1 MTETSDRQQ
10 AAQEDK
16 LPAQYI
22 NYVFFSLDPV
32 WRRLPDEERERGKRE
47 FLEAAQEHS
56 GEMLLRSF
64 SLMGL
69 RADADFM
76 LWRIGYDLDA
86 FEGMTAALLK
96 TGLGKYLRVS
106 YSYFALSRRSIY
118 VGEHTPGFENRTYIV
133 PGEGEYLFVY
143 PFVKTRAW
151 YRLPM
156 EERQRMMNEHMQ
168 IGRKHYPVKN
178 NTGYC
183 FGIDDYEFIL
193 SFEAESPE
201 KFQDL
206 MMELRES
213 EASSYTELDTPI
225 FTCRRRS
232 PARNSAESG
241 LTGDLVLE
249 LQHQLHVY
257 CFATH
262 QPWPGGTDLASRLLR
277 WSGILPSGRRT
288 LTLYN

>member
-1 MTETSDRQQ
+1 MAETQTQKQSS
-10 AAQEDK
+10 QEEK
-16 LPAQYI
+16 LPAQYV
-22 NYVFFSLDPV
+22 NYLFFKLDPV
-32 WRRLPDEERERGKRE
+32 WRRLDEEERERGKKE
-47 FLEAAQEHS
+47 FLGAVEEH
-56 GEMLLRSF
+56 GQEMLLRSF

-69 RADADFM
+69 RPDADFM

-86 FEGMTAALLK
+86 FDKMWSALMK
-96 TGLGKYLRVS
+96 SGLGKYLDVT

-118 VGEHTPGFENRTYIV
+118 VGEHTPGFENRRYIV

-151 YRLPM
+151 YRLPL

-178 NTGYC
+178 NTAYC

-225 FTCRRRS
+225 FTCRRK
-232 PARNSAESG
+232 PLPEILESLG
-241 LTGDLVLE
+241 
-249 LQHQLHVY
+249 
-257 CFATH
+257 
-262 QPWPGGTDLASRLLR
+262 
-277 WSGILPSGRRT
+277 
-288 LTLYN
+288 

>member
-1 MTETSDRQQ
+1 MTETHTRTQTTQ
-10 AAQEDK
+10 GEK

-22 NYVFFSLDPV
+22 NYAFFKLDPA
-32 WRRLPDEERERGKRE
+32 WRRLPDDERERGRRE
-47 FLEAAQEHS
+47 FLATVEEHS

-86 FEGMTAALLK
+86 FEVMTAVLMR
-96 TGLGKYLRVS
+96 TGLGKYLS
-106 YSYFALSRRSIY
+106 ITYSYFALSRRSIY
-118 VGEHTPGFENRTYIV
+118 VGEHTPGFENRTHII

-143 PFVKTRAW
+143 PFVKTREW
-151 YRLPM
+151 YGLAL

-225 FTCRRRS
+225 FTCRRRT
-232 PARNSAESG
+232 
-241 LTGDLVLE
+241 LTEVLE
-249 LQHQLHVY
+249 
-257 CFATH
+257 
-262 QPWPGGTDLASRLLR
+262 
-277 WSGILPSGRRT
+277 T
-288 LTLYN
+288 LT

>member
-1 MTETSDRQQ
+1 MMTETQTRGHQ
-10 AAQEDK
+10 AAEEK

-22 NYVFFSLDPV
+22 NYAFFKLDPE
-32 WRRLPDEERERGKRE
+32 WRRLPHEERERGNEE
-47 FLEAAQEHS
+47 FLEAAERHS
-56 GEMLLRSF
+56 GNMLLRSF

-69 RADADFM
+69 RPDADFM

-86 FEGMTAALLK
+86 FEEMIAALLK
-96 TGLGKYLRVS
+96 TGLGKYLHIA
-106 YSYFALSRRSIY
+106 YSYFGLSRRSIY
-118 VGEHTPGFENRTYIV
+118 VGEHTPGFENRRYIV

-151 YRLPM
+151 YRLPL

-168 IGRKHYPVKN
+168 IGRKHYPVQN
-178 NTGYC
+178 NTAYC
-183 FGIDDYEFIL
+183 FGIGDYEFIL

-225 FTCRRRS
+225 FTCRLR
-232 PARNSAESG
+232 P
-241 LTGDLVLE
+241 LKKILE
-249 LQHQLHVY
+249 KL
-257 CFATH
+257 
-262 QPWPGGTDLASRLLR
+262 G
-277 WSGILPSGRRT
+277 
-288 LTLYN
+288 

>member
-1 MTETSDRQQ
+1 MTEARTRQQ

-22 NYVFFSLDPV
+22 NYVFFALDPV

-47 FLEAAQEHS
+47 FMEAAEEHS

-86 FEGMTAALLK
+86 FESMTAALLE
-96 TGLGKYLRVS
+96 TGLGKYLRVA

-118 VGEHTPGFENRTYIV
+118 VGEHTPGFENRRYIV

-156 EERQRMMNEHMQ
+156 EERQRMMNEHMR

-213 EASSYTELDTPI
+213 EASAYTELDTPI
-225 FTCRRRS
+225 FTCRRR
-232 PARNSAESG
+232 G
-241 LTGDLVLE
+241 LPE
-249 LQHQLHVY
+249 ILHNL
-257 CFATH
+257 
-262 QPWPGGTDLASRLLR
+262 G
-277 WSGILPSGRRT
+277 
-288 LTLYN
+288 

>member
-1 MTETSDRQQ
+1 MAETRTQEQQ
-10 AAQEDK
+10 TSEEK

-22 NYVFFSLDPV
+22 NYLFFKLDPE
-32 WRRLPDEERERGKRE
+32 WRRLPDEERERGKEEVLRVAE
-47 FLEAAQEHS
+47 EHE
-56 GEMLLRSF
+56 GGMLLRSF

-69 RADADFM
+69 RSDADFM

-86 FEGMTAALLK
+86 FEAMTAALLM
-96 TGLGKYLRVS
+96 TGLGKYLTVT
-106 YSYFALSRRSIY
+106 YSYFGLSRRSIY
-118 VGEHTPGFENRTYIV
+118 VGEHTPGWENRRYII

-151 YRLPM
+151 YRLPL
-156 EERQRMMNEHMQ
+156 EERQRMMNEHMYV
-168 IGRKHYPVKN
+168 GRKHYPVKN
-178 NTGYC
+178 NTAYC

-213 EASSYTELDTPI
+213 EASAYTELDTPI

-232 PARNSAESG
+232 LKEI
-241 LTGDLVLE
+241 LE
-249 LQHQLHVY
+249 FL
-257 CFATH
+257 
-262 QPWPGGTDLASRLLR
+262 G
-277 WSGILPSGRRT
+277 
-288 LTLYN
+288 

>member
-1 MTETSDRQQ
+1 MTETRTRQQ
-10 AAQEDK
+10 ESPEEK

-22 NYVFFSLDPV
+22 NYVFLALDPM

-47 FLEAAQEHS
+47 FREAAEEHS
-56 GEMLLRSF
+56 AEMLLRSF

-86 FEGMTAALLK
+86 FESMTAALLK
-96 TGLGKYLRVS
+96 TGLGKFLRVS
-106 YSYFALSRRSIY
+106 YSYFALSRRSVY

-168 IGRKHYPVKN
+168 HRAQALPRKEQHGLLLRDRRLRVHPLVRGRVSREVP
-178 NTGYC
+178 GP
-183 FGIDDYEFIL
+183 DDGAQGERGERLHGARHPHLYL
-193 SFEAESPE
+193 PPP
-201 KFQDL
+201 KP
-206 MMELRES
+206 
-213 EASSYTELDTPI
+213 T
-225 FTCRRRS
+225 
-232 PARNSAESG
+232 RNSAEPG
-241 LTGDLVLE
+241 LDRRPHPGIAPPGSCILLSQRTNHGRAARSSLSAIMLARYPPVWTTN
-249 LQHQLHVY
+249 LHAV
-257 CFATH
+257 
-262 QPWPGGTDLASRLLR
+262 
-277 WSGILPSGRRT
+277 
-288 LTLYN
+288 

>member
-1 MTETSDRQQ
+1 MIDTRTRQQ
-10 AAQEDK
+10 PAAEEK

-22 NYVFFSLDPV
+22 NYIFFKLDPL

-47 FLEAAQEHS
+47 FLKAAEKHS
-56 GEMLLRSF
+56 ADMLLRSF

-86 FEGMTAALLK
+86 FEEMTAALMK
-96 TGLGKYLRVS
+96 SGLGNYLTIA

-118 VGEHTPGFENRTYIV
+118 VGEHTPGFENRTHII

-143 PFVKTRAW
+143 PFVKTREW
-151 YRLPM
+151 YGLPV

-193 SFEAESPE
+193 SFEAETPE
-201 KFQDL
+201 KFQNL

-225 FTCRRRS
+225 FTCRRR
-232 PARNSAESG
+232 P
-241 LTGDLVLE
+241 
-249 LQHQLHVY
+249 LQ
-257 CFATH
+257 
-262 QPWPGGTDLASRLLR
+262 D
-277 WSGILPSGRRT
+277 ILKT
-288 LTLYN
+288 LG

>member
-1 MTETSDRQQ
+1 MAETKTQHQTAPEES
-10 AAQEDK
+10 
-16 LPAQYI
+16 LPAQYV
-22 NYVFFSLDPV
+22 NYVFFKLDPL
-32 WRRLPDEERERGKRE
+32 WRRLPDDVQEVGKRE
-47 FLEAAQEHS
+47 FLDAVEENS

-69 RADADFM
+69 RSDADFM

-86 FEGMTAALLK
+86 FEKMTRALMK
-96 TGLGKYLRVS
+96 TGLGKYLEVT

-118 VGEHTPGFENRTYIV
+118 VGEHTPGFENRRYIV
-133 PGEGEYLFVY
+133 PGEGNYLFVY

-151 YRLPM
+151 YKLSL
-156 EERQRMMNEHMQ
+156 EERQRMMDEHMK

-178 NTGYC
+178 NTAYC

-225 FTCRRRS
+225 FTCRRRDL
-232 PARNSAESG
+232 REILESLG
-241 LTGDLVLE
+241 
-249 LQHQLHVY
+249 
-257 CFATH
+257 
-262 QPWPGGTDLASRLLR
+262 
-277 WSGILPSGRRT
+277 
-288 LTLYN
+288 